1 MNAINFQ
8 SSNFNKNATSGMTLS
23 LSSIM
28 IVSVIECPRVISI
41 VEVNFWTDFLNTAT
55 AESSFY
61 GNLNK

>member
-1 MNAINFQ
+1 
-8 SSNFNKNATSGMTLS
+8 MTLS

-28 IVSVIECPRVISI
+28 TVSVIECPRVISI